1 MLEFLAVMKKP
12 LIRFVTLALAVALAT
27 IPARSQRVAAEST
40 ASHVFGE
47 LVHVEII
54 NIDVYVT
61 DKHDEPIHGLTKDDF
76 LLFVDGKAAPISNF
90 YAFSSSTEEPTE
102 RRDPLA
108 PQTTQ
113 IASPADDGITAR
125 PEKPSDQRL
134 YVVVY
139 IDNFNLTPGNRNRV
153 LRELRMFLDQE
164 LSPDDQVMLVSYD
177 RSIHLRHPF
186 TTDHRQISRALLE
199 LEDLSA
205 QRVHRDRER
214 QELFAMVNDKD
225 FEHRRDTGDV
235 GYYEGVAL
243 NQLQTYAESTRND
256 MHFTIDSLFK
266 IVESLAGSPGRKA
279 VVYVSDGIPMIAG
292 EDLFYFINQVY
303 EGALSMVTLTEFN
316 LSRRFEELAA
326 KANANRVS
334 FYTIDAR
341 GLTVGTSGTIEQAN
355 AGMAGQQAF
364 LDSIWVNNLQ
374 QPLQL
379 MAEETG
385 GKAILNANRIMP
397 DLLEMGSDFENYYSL
412 GYSPQSAGDGRYHS
426 LEVKLKN
433 PKGRKVRHRSGYR
446 HKSTESQ
453 MIEGTLSAL
462 NLDLQDNPLE
472 ANVRFGRPKRRGD
485 GNFDIPIHLQV
496 PFEKLTLLEQDG
508 IYYGQL
514 RVWFAAKD
522 EKDHSTE
529 AQEIPVDIRIPSDRI
544 GETEGRTY
552 TYSLEL
558 VMEGG
563 YHDFAV
569 GMRDELGAR
578 QAFLRRGIDVGG
590 ET

>member
-12 LIRFVTLALAVALAT
+12 LLRFVSLALLAALSPLA
-27 IPARSQRVAAEST
+27 ARSQEAPAQPT
-40 ASHVFGE
+40 ATQVFGE

-61 DKHDEPIHGLTKDDF
+61 DKHGAPIHGLTKDDF

-90 YAFSSSTEEPTE
+90 YAIASAAEEPTE

-108 PQTTQ
+108 PEADP
-113 IASPADDGITAR
+113 IASPADEGTTTR
-125 PEKPSDQRL
+125 PERPSDQRL

-153 LRELRMFLDQE
+153 LRELRLFLNRE
-164 LSPDDQVMLVSYD
+164 LNPDDQVMLASYD
-177 RSIHLRHPF
+177 RSLHLRHPF
-186 TTDHRQISRALLE
+186 TSNHQQISRALLE
-199 LEDLSA
+199 LEDISA
-205 QRVHRDRER
+205 HRVHRDRER
-214 QELFAMVNDKD
+214 QDLIAMVNDVD
-225 FEHRRDTGDV
+225 FQHKRDDEGV
-235 GYYEGVAL
+235 GYSEGVAL
-243 NQLQTYAESTRND
+243 NQLQAYAGSVRND
-256 MHFTIDSLFK
+256 MHYTIDSLSK
-266 IVESLAGSPGRKA
+266 VVESLAGSPGRKA
-279 VVYVSDGIPMIAG
+279 LVYVSDGIPMIAG
-292 EDLFYFINQVY
+292 EDIFYFVNQRFERSVSL
-303 EGALSMVTLTEFN
+303 LSLTEFN
-316 LSRRFEELAA
+316 LSRRFQELAA

-341 GLTVGTSGTIEQAN
+341 GLTVGSSGTIDQAN
-355 AGMAGQQAF
+355 PGEAGQQAF
-364 LDSIWVNNLQ
+364 LDSVWVNNLQ

-385 GKAILNANRIMP
+385 GKAIINTNRFLP

-412 GYSPQSAGDGRYHS
+412 GFSPQTAGDGQYHDI
-426 LEVKLKN
+426 EVKLKS
-433 PKGRKVRHRSGYR
+433 PKGKKIRHRSGYR

-462 NLDLQDNPLE
+462 NLDLQDNPLRAE
-472 ANVRFGRPKRRGD
+472 VRFGLPKRRSD

-496 PFEKLTLLEQDG
+496 PFDQLTLLEQDG
-508 IYYGQL
+508 TYYGQL

-522 EKDHSTE
+522 ERDRSTE
-529 AQEIPVDIRIPSDRI
+529 AHEIPVDIRIPSDRI
-544 GETEGRTY
+544 SETEGRTY

-558 VMEGG
+558 VMESG

-590 ET
+590 ES